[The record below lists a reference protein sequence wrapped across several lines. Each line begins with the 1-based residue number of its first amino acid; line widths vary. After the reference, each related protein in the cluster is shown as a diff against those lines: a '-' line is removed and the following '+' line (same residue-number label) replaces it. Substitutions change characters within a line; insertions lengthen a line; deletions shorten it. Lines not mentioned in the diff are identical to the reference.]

1 MGKHIYRLTILIFI
15 SIIFSC
21 SGGSSTQS
29 VEDVG
34 DDTPGDNSGG
44 NGGGI
49 IPEPVASFTVSSYSG
64 EAPFDITFTST
75 STGEITSWLW
85 NVDDDS
91 DIESTYHTFTH
102 TYDNAGTYDIS
113 LTVIGPGGQNVHTEN
128 DIISITEPD
137 TSTETG
143 LFSETMSYDNET
155 REYLIYIPSSYDPN
169 SATPILFAF
178 HGFSGYSQYFINTA
192 DFRSLADQFN
202 FIAVYPQGLVCGGGT
217 TWNTNPPGGDNK
229 CSQDDIGFFPALLNE
244 ISGNYNIDASKVF
257 LTGYSNGADFSY
269 SMAGYQSSLVTAIA
283 PVSGLMPMNDSSEC
297 QPSHATSVMI
307 FNGTI
312 DYSRP
317 YNGIAGYMMSVDQ
330 TVAYWAQ
337 YNNTD
342 SSPQTN
348 IVGDIE
354 NYTYLNGD
362 NNTTV
367 DLFKIV
373 NGDHYWFTLSYNGNS
388 MEELMWNFFSSN

>member
-34 DDTPGDNSGG
+34 DDTPGDNSGE

-85 NVDDDS
+85 KVDDYR
-91 DIESTYHTFTH
+91 DIESIYYPFSH
-102 TYDNAGTYDIS
+102 TYENPGTYDVS

-128 DIISITEPD
+128 DIISIIEPD

-143 LFSETMSYDNET
+143 LLSETMSYDNET

-269 SMAGYQSSLVTAIA
+269 SMACYQSSLVTAIA

-330 TVAYWAQ
+330 TVAYWSQ

-362 NNTTV
+362 NNTSV

-373 NGDHYWFTLSYNGNS
+373 NGDHYWFSLSYNGNS

>member
-91 DIESTYHTFTH
+91 DIESTYYTFTH
-102 TYDNAGTYDIS
+102 TYDNAGTYNVS

-143 LFSETMSYDNET
+143 LLSETMSYDCLLYT
-155 REYLIYIPSSYDPN
+155 SDAADDP
-169 SATPILFAF
+169 
-178 HGFSGYSQYFINTA
+178 
-192 DFRSLADQFN
+192 
-202 FIAVYPQGLVCGGGT
+202 
-217 TWNTNPPGGDNK
+217 
-229 CSQDDIGFFPALLNE
+229 
-244 ISGNYNIDASKVF
+244 
-257 LTGYSNGADFSY
+257 
-269 SMAGYQSSLVTAIA
+269 
-283 PVSGLMPMNDSSEC
+283 
-297 QPSHATSVMI
+297 
-307 FNGTI
+307 
-312 DYSRP
+312 
-317 YNGIAGYMMSVDQ
+317 
-330 TVAYWAQ
+330 
-337 YNNTD
+337 
-342 SSPQTN
+342 
-348 IVGDIE
+348 
-354 NYTYLNGD
+354 
-362 NNTTV
+362 
-367 DLFKIV
+367 
-373 NGDHYWFTLSYNGNS
+373 
-388 MEELMWNFFSSN
+388 